1 MADERRGLAGPVR
14 AESVMA
20 LQALLLDSVDLFT
33 QIKQAGWNVKGPSFI
48 VLHGLFGAL
57 AERVEA
63 HSDTLAERIAAL
75 GVEVHGTARAVARRS
90 RLTDYPAWA
99 AGGRSHVAALV
110 EQMERFT
117 NALRIAIDIAAGRGD
132 VVTADLF
139 TTIARDLDRQLWLLE
154 AQLIPEQ

>member
-20 LQALLLDSVDLFT
+20 LEALLLDSVDLFT
-33 QIKQAGWNVKGPSFI
+33 QVKQAGWNVKGPSFI
-48 VLHGLFGAL
+48 ALHGLFGAL
-57 AERVEA
+57 AECIEA
-63 HSDTLAERIAAL
+63 HNDTLAERIAAL
-75 GVEVHGTARAVARRS
+75 GVEVRGTARAVAQRS
-90 RLTDYPAWA
+90 RLSEYPAGT

-110 EQMERFT
+110 ERMEMFT
-117 NALRIAIDIAAGRGD
+117 NALRIAIDVAAGRGD

-139 TTIARDLDRQLWLLE
+139 TTIARDLERKLWLLE